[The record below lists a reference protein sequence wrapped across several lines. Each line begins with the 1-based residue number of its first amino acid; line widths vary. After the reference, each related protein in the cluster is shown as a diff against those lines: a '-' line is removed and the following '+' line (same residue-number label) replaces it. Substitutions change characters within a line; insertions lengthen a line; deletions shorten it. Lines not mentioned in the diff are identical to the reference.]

1 MERSAIYHTSE
12 QPYVYAVGKD
22 ALRVRLRTRAGD
34 CERVLAHYKNLY
46 DHTSPFQTVEMKPI
60 LTDGVVTLYEGELV
74 VPERHF
80 KYWFELTS
88 KGETLHYTS
97 DGFLENVQ
105 ERNCF
110 YCPVINSD
118 DIIAPPEWAKGGIV
132 YQIFVDRFYN
142 GEPANDPAG
151 TVSTDVLPRHGT
163 FYGGDLQGAA
173 DKLGYVKS
181 LGAEMVYLSPVLK
194 SPTYHKYDVA
204 DYYAVDESL
213 GGNQALTA
221 FVKQAHQLGLK
232 VILDAVFN
240 HCSDQ
245 NPLFQDVLANGARS
259 PYAKWFYLD
268 SFPVSAEPCNYDTF
282 AGAVPSMP
290 RFDTSNPEVI
300 EYLTNAA
307 LHWTTRLNLDGWR
320 LDVADE
326 VSHSLWRELRRKLK
340 QANPEILIIGEV
352 WNHANAW
359 LRGDEFDTVTNYKL
373 RTALI
378 ALAKGQIDSGAFWRT
393 VSANRMLYMAPFYPY
408 LVSFAG
414 THDTSRIR
422 TELGSSQ
429 LQILTLAAVL
439 TMEGIPLIYYG
450 DELGMEGGEDP
461 DNRRAMRWDLVNS
474 PLAQEIRALSNFRA
488 HNAILR
494 RGSMEPVFAGDR
506 ALSFTRSIGE
516 ETCAVVINF
525 GAEKAHLNGKFHKV
539 LLGEAI
545 LAENG
550 VRVPTMRYAVVR

>member
-88 KGETLHYTS
+88 KGETLRYTS

-173 DKLGYVKS
+173 ERLDYVKA

-204 DYYAVDESL
+204 DYYAADESL
-213 GGNQALTA
+213 GGNDALFD
-221 FVKQAHQLGLK
+221 FVQKAHALGLK

-245 NPLFQDVLANGARS
+245 NPLFQDVLVNGARS

-326 VSHSLWRELRRKLK
+326 VSHSLWRELRRKL
-340 QANPEILIIGEV
+340 
-352 WNHANAW
+352 
-359 LRGDEFDTVTNYKL
+359 
-373 RTALI
+373 
-378 ALAKGQIDSGAFWRT
+378 
-393 VSANRMLYMAPFYPY
+393 
-408 LVSFAG
+408 
-414 THDTSRIR
+414 
-422 TELGSSQ
+422 
-429 LQILTLAAVL
+429 
-439 TMEGIPLIYYG
+439 
-450 DELGMEGGEDP
+450 
-461 DNRRAMRWDLVNS
+461 
-474 PLAQEIRALSNFRA
+474 
-488 HNAILR
+488 
-494 RGSMEPVFAGDR
+494 
-506 ALSFTRSIGE
+506 
-516 ETCAVVINF
+516 
-525 GAEKAHLNGKFHKV
+525 
-539 LLGEAI
+539 
-545 LAENG
+545 
-550 VRVPTMRYAVVR
+550 

>member
-88 KGETLHYTS
+88 KGQTLHYTS

-163 FYGGDLQGAA
+163 YYGGDLQGAA
-173 DKLGYVKS
+173 ERLDYVKA

-204 DYYAVDESL
+204 D
-213 GGNQALTA
+213 
-221 FVKQAHQLGLK
+221 
-232 VILDAVFN
+232 
-240 HCSDQ
+240 
-245 NPLFQDVLANGARS
+245 
-259 PYAKWFYLD
+259 
-268 SFPVSAEPCNYDTF
+268 
-282 AGAVPSMP
+282 
-290 RFDTSNPEVI
+290 
-300 EYLTNAA
+300 
-307 LHWTTRLNLDGWR
+307 
-320 LDVADE
+320 
-326 VSHSLWRELRRKLK
+326 
-340 QANPEILIIGEV
+340 
-352 WNHANAW
+352 
-359 LRGDEFDTVTNYKL
+359 
-373 RTALI
+373 
-378 ALAKGQIDSGAFWRT
+378 
-393 VSANRMLYMAPFYPY
+393 
-408 LVSFAG
+408 
-414 THDTSRIR
+414 
-422 TELGSSQ
+422 
-429 LQILTLAAVL
+429 
-439 TMEGIPLIYYG
+439 
-450 DELGMEGGEDP
+450 
-461 DNRRAMRWDLVNS
+461 
-474 PLAQEIRALSNFRA
+474 
-488 HNAILR
+488 
-494 RGSMEPVFAGDR
+494 
-506 ALSFTRSIGE
+506 
-516 ETCAVVINF
+516 
-525 GAEKAHLNGKFHKV
+525 
-539 LLGEAI
+539 
-545 LAENG
+545 
-550 VRVPTMRYAVVR
+550 